1 MFNKIAKYYDMIMEP
16 FDYND
21 LVDYLDDLIIGAGGD
36 RTNVLDLGC
45 GTSEELIY
53 FRQLGY
59 EVTGLDFSEEMV
71 KLSKFKHPGVD
82 FITAD
87 MTNFRTKKKFDNVIS
102 CFDTINY
109 ITDKDKLSKCFAS
122 TNKAMNKG
130 GVFLFDFNT
139 VFGLINQW
147 EGVVI
152 EETEQFFI
160 SYDSKF
166 NYDNLILECKMKF
179 FVKGKDDRY
188 VSFDETHYER
198 GYTSVEIKE
207 LLKQNGF
214 KLVKLLPFLK
224 RKAVKDTK
232 LDRYQAV
239 AVKIQ
244 ETK

>member
-1 MFNKIAKYYDMIMEP
+1 MFNKIAQHYDMIMQP

-21 LVDYLDDLIIGAGGD
+21 LVDYLDDLIIGAGGE

-59 EVTGLDFSEEMV
+59 EVAGLDMSEEMI
-71 KLSKFKHPGVD
+71 KISEYKHPGVD
-82 FITAD
+82 FFQENMI
-87 MTNFRTKKKFDNVIS
+87 NFKLKKKYDNIIS

-109 ITDKDKLSKCFAS
+109 IIDKKKLSKCFAS

-139 VFGLINQW
+139 VFGLIDEW
-147 EGVVI
+147 EGVRI
-152 EETEQFFI
+152 EETDDFFI
-160 SYDSKF
+160 SYDSNF
-166 NYDNLILECKMKF
+166 NYDNLVLECKMKF
-179 FVKGKDDRY
+179 FIREEEGKY
-188 VSFDETHYER
+188 ASFDETHYER

-207 LLKQNGF
+207 LLKLNGF

-224 RKAVKDTK
+224 RKATKDTK

-239 AVKIQ
+239 AVKIK
-244 ETK
+244 EI

>member
-1 MFNKIAKYYDMIMEP
+1 MFNKIAKHYDMIMEP

-59 EVTGLDFSEEMV
+59 EVSGLDFSHEMIEI
-71 KLSKFKHPGVD
+71 SKYKHHGVD
-82 FITAD
+82 FIEAD
-87 MTNFRTKKKFDNVIS
+87 MTNFKTKKKFDNVIS

-109 ITDKDKLSKCFAS
+109 ITDKKKLSKCFAS
-122 TNKAMNKG
+122 TNKAMKKG

-139 VFGLINQW
+139 VFGLINEW
-147 EGVVI
+147 EGVRI
-152 EETEQFFI
+152 EETDKFFI
-160 SYDSKF
+160 SYDSTF

-179 FVKGKDDRY
+179 FIKEDDEKY
-188 VSFDETHYER
+188 ASFDETHYER

-224 RKAVKDTK
+224 RKATKSSK
-232 LDRYQAV
+232 LDRYQVV
-239 AVKIQ
+239 AVKIK
-244 ETK
+244 EM